1 MKRRTYRSY
10 KENSNYFR
18 RYDSSLR
25 PLTYIES
32 RYSVDLKNGIVF
44 SRLMP
49 FSSLSSWQFDGLL
62 HEKWRI
68 KSSKRIV
75 ECNDEGMNGIRKEKK
90 NNK

>member
-1 MKRRTYRSY
+1 
-10 KENSNYFR
+10 
-18 RYDSSLR
+18 
-25 PLTYIES
+25 
-32 RYSVDLKNGIVF
+32 
-44 SRLMP
+44 MP

-62 HEKWRI
+62 HENWRI